1 MKISKFSAKN
11 FRPFRI
17 INTVRFGNLTTIVG
31 QNDTGKSSILYA
43 LDVFFNEQKIEET
56 DFHDKAPVDEFLEI
70 TVSFIDLP
78 IEIELEEGVK
88 TNFKEENLFN
98 KDGELEITKVFSRKN
113 PKKPKVFLKVL
124 DYKESKFNNLCS
136 LKEEQ
141 LNILGD
147 ELGLAMSKSGRSI
160 TNKSK
165 RSQLRFYADQ
175 KKIEK
180 VCTKIEISEDLAKTI
195 LSYFPVFELFRAETR
210 LGIEETSFQ
219 SEFKQIVVDT
229 VEALTH
235 KGEFEG
241 KIRDGLCEEF
251 AKIHQK
257 LLQHTDAITALK
269 PYPKFSWDKLV
280 SFDLKGVDSDGVEA
294 PLSKRGTGMRR
305 ILMVAFFQYLADRK
319 ITDGEIQLIY
329 AIEEPEA
336 FIYPGLQRELAK
348 SFNELTDR
356 GFQILITSHSPVFAG
371 FSPVEDLVLLKR
383 LGGKAEVI
391 QSPQLNLDDV
401 ADALG
406 VEPSDQI
413 CGFKACVFVEGDRD
427 ILFWEN
433 IFNKLKEKNIVPAT
447 PSEKG
452 IGFIPYGGS
461 GLKHYIDR
469 KALKNIKKRYLVIT
483 DSDRKSS
490 THSVPR
496 SKINW
501 KSICEA
507 EKGIFF
513 ILRKRDI
520 ENYLHPDALKRA
532 GKPDKPFDDFSDMKD
547 LFGEN
552 VIRTIEDMTAEE
564 IIGKGE
570 YKDGTSN
577 CNEILEIASA
587 ILSLI

>member
-1 MKISKFSAKN
+1 MRISEFSAKN
-11 FRPFRI
+11 FRAFRI

-78 IEIELEEGVK
+78 TEIELEEGVK
-88 TNFKEENLFN
+88 TNFKEENLLN

-113 PKKPKVFLKVL
+113 PKKPKVFLMVL
-124 DYKESKFNNLCS
+124 DYKENKFNNLCS

-165 RSQLRFYADQ
+165 RSQLRSYADQ

-195 LSYFPVFELFRAETR
+195 HSYFPVFELFRAETR

-235 KGEFEG
+235 KSEFED

-257 LLQHTDAITALK
+257 LLQHTDAITTLK

-305 ILMVAFFQYLADRK
+305 MLMVAFFQYLADRR
-319 ITDGEIQLIY
+319 ITNREIQLIY

-383 LGGKAEVI
+383 VGGKAEVI

-447 PSEKG
+447 PNEKG

-461 GLKHYIDR
+461 GLKHCIDR
-469 KALKNIKKRYLVIT
+469 KALKNINKRYLVIT

-490 THSVPR
+490 THSVPQ

-501 KSICEA
+501 KNRCEA

-520 ENYLHPDALKRA
+520 ENYLHPKVLKRA

-564 IIGKGE
+564 IIEKGE